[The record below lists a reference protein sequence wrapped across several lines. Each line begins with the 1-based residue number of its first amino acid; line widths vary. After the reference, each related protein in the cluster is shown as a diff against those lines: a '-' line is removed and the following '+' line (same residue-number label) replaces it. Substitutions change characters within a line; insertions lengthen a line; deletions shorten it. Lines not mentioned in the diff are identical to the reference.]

1 MYLVND
7 TSSFEIQPIGYA
19 TFPHF
24 VLLLCVEELHWR
36 KARIESSIISISK
49 IPRWGPYIS
58 Q

>member
-24 VLLLCVEELHWR
+24 VLLLCV
-36 KARIESSIISISK
+36 K
-49 IPRWGPYIS
+49 
-58 Q
+58 